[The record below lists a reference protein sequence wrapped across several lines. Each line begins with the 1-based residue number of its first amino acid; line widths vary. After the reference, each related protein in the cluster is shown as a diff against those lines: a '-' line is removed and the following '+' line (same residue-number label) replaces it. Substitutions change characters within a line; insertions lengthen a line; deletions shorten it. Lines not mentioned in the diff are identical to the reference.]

1 MVEVSRAAQ
10 VKEVAAN
17 QARPKADGRNNQIKT
32 LRAPSFQGESEDK
45 DDRRDDPRFVLDN
58 QLEEFRE
65 EGTAFGHAVEEFRE
79 EGTAFGHAEVIPI
92 SGMSSDVKKC
102 RV

>member
-1 MVEVSRAAQ
+1 MLEVSRAAQ

-65 EGTAFGHAVEEFRE
+65 EGTAFGHA
-79 EGTAFGHAEVIPI
+79 EVIPI
-92 SGMSSDVKKC
+92 SGMSSDAKKC